1 MQKSLAERAFF
12 KLSGKS
18 VDALPEAIR
27 PKLTDLVAIPFTHE
41 KDFLAALG
49 KALPRGELETH
60 KGALLQQSTLPTKG
74 TVNDGGGLD
83 TMTQLLLGRGY
94 AARETLNREFLV
106 STADLMT
113 RGKKPTASG
122 RLRDNCV
129 PSRRWSKPIADQPN
143 EYYHRVLPDK
153 RQSAHARIGVRAEPG
168 AGGRSR
174 TDPTWMRSRTWP
186 YAVPRSARSII
197 C

>member
-113 RGKKPTASG
+113 HWQEADGIWKAAGQLRAVAALVEAHRGPAQ
-122 RLRDNCV
+122 R
-129 PSRRWSKPIADQPN
+129 I
-143 EYYHRVLPDK
+143 LP
-153 RQSAHARIGVRAEPG
+153 QGLA
-168 AGGRSR
+168 
-174 TDPTWMRSRTWP
+174 
-186 YAVPRSARSII
+186 
-197 C
+197 